1 MKLSEGF
8 WKELKSP
15 EKNKNQL
22 EPGTLRELL
31 RKVRRIEITTKKA
44 VNEIFA
50 GEYHS
55 VFKGRGMEFLEVRE
69 YYPGDEVRTIDWNVT
84 ARFGSP
90 YVKLFAEERELTVII
105 MVDAS
110 SSLRFGTVDKTK
122 AELCAELAG
131 LFGFSAIQNNDR
143 VGLIIFTDR
152 IELYLP
158 PKKGLKNGL
167 RLIREVLGFV
177 PERKATDINLALDFL
192 FRVQKRKAVV
202 FLLSDFLGSGYE
214 EKLKVASRRYDLVN
228 VVLTDPR
235 EQEFPSLGLVELEDM
250 ESGETVLVDTSDPRV
265 KEHLAQMFAGV
276 RERQNQLFKGARADA
291 IQIVAGQRYEAEL
304 VKFFRERA
312 RRALR

>member
-22 EPGTLRELL
+22 EPGALRELL

-44 VNEIFA
+44 VNEVFA

-90 YVKLFAEERELTVII
+90 YVKVFAEERELTV
-105 MVDAS
+105 MLLVDAS
-110 SSLRFGTVDKTK
+110 SSLRFGTQDKTK

-131 LFGFSAIQNNDR
+131 LFAFSAIQNNDR

-158 PKKGLKNGL
+158 PRKGLKNGL
-167 RLIREVLGFV
+167 RLIREILGFV

-214 EKLKVASRRYDLVN
+214 EKLKVASKRYDLVN

-235 EQEFPSLGLVELEDM
+235 EQEFPELGLVELEDM
-250 ESGETVLVDTSDPRV
+250 ESGETILVDSSDPRV
-265 KEHLAQMFAGV
+265 REHLAQMFAGI
-276 RERQNQLFKGARADA
+276 RERQNQIFQGAEADA
-291 IQIVAGQRYEAEL
+291 IQIVAGEKYEPKL
-304 VKFFRERA
+304 IKFFRQRA